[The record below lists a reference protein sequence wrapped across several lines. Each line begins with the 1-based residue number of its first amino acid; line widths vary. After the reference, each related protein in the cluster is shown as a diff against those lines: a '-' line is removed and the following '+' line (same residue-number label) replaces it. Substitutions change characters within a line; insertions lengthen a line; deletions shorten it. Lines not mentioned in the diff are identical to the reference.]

1 MGKHRKT
8 REQKIIAD
16 LRKKLETTTQPE
28 FHVTS
33 EKQTIVK
40 SFFVKNIEKTQPATS
55 TGTLTRSIYTHQ
67 FLLQDLR
74 KTAITTCFLAIA
86 ELLLLFLMR
95 R

>member
-1 MGKHRKT
+1 MGKQRKT

-33 EKQTIVK
+33 EKQTVIK
-40 SFFVKNIEKTQPATS
+40 SSFVKNVEKTQPAT
-55 TGTLTRSIYTHQ
+55 TETLTRSIYTHQ
-67 FLLQDLR
+67 FLMQDLR
-74 KTAITTCFLAIA
+74 KTAITTCFLAIS